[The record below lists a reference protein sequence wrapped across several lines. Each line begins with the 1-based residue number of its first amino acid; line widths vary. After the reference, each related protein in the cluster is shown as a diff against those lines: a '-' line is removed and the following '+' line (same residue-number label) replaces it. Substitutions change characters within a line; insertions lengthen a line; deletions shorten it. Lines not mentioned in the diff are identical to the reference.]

1 MSIVKMIYFLIPVLS
16 FMLLLMIIMEI
27 ILLAS
32 LKKKGSHLYK
42 KKKREN
48 KKKQKE
54 LKKLILYLL
63 AILLFLS
70 ASFIGINYVR
80 NNQLAK
86 VDKQV
91 ILESQNIILD
101 LEKEVQLMEN
111 AEVEQIDFEKT
122 MIDIGSIMATK
133 GSHQASEFY
142 PEENQKLLNRY
153 YGSIKELG
161 ILISNDVKSLYNNKS
176 RINELKQDIK
186 KVNQYEKKVNKKYK
200 LNKKV
205 VTKGVGI

>member
-16 FMLLLMIIMEI
+16 FMLLLMTIMEM
-27 ILLAS
+27 ILLTS
-32 LKKKGSHLYK
+32 LKKKGSHLHK

-70 ASFIGINYVR
+70 ASFVGINYVR

-86 VDKQV
+86 EDKQV

-133 GSHQASEFY
+133 GLHKASEFY
-142 PEENQKLLNRY
+142 PDENQQLLNRY

-161 ILISNDVKSLYNNKS
+161 ILLSNDAKSLYDNKN
-176 RINELKQDIK
+176 RIDELKQDIK
-186 KVNQYEKKVNKKYK
+186 KVNQYEKKVSKKYK

-205 VTKGVGI
+205 ATKGVGI